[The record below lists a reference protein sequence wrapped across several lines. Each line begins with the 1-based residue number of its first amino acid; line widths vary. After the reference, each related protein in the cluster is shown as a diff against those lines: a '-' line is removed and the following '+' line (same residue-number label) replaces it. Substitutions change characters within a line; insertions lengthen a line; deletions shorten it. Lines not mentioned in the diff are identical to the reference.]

1 MTTTQERAAAPLEDF
16 RRLHPLTPVLRG
28 WRVLAVLFALLLQ
41 NSLRSP
47 GALDVLVF
55 LGVGVP
61 VALAYGW
68 LSWRFTRFGVVDG
81 DLTLETGVLFRRSR
95 RVTLARLEAVDVV
108 RPLFARA
115 LGLAE
120 LRLEVAGAGSTEAA
134 LAYLSEPHAHRLR
147 SELLARAAGIDAATP
162 EAPEH
167 VLVRVPLS
175 AVVWSSVLRGP
186 VIAGILWL
194 VLVIAGAMAVGE
206 LAALGL
212 VVPLVLGTGGALV
225 TYVMSNFDFTVA
237 ESPDGLRLRHGLLET
252 RAQTVAPGRVQAV
265 RVAQPLLWRRR
276 GWVRVDV
283 NVAGYG
289 GGQGSG
295 QSTTLLPVAPRPVAL
310 SVLQHVLPGVDI
322 DAVPLAGVPPRARWR
337 APVQWRQLGVGADER
352 VFVARRGRFFREL
365 MAVPHARTQSVR
377 LTRGPWQR
385 RLGLATVHVDTA
397 AGPVQVE
404 AAHLDATEA
413 RQLVE
418 AQARRAQ
425 QARAIAVP
433 QRWMTTAQSPPVLEQ
448 GQGGRP

>member
-1 MTTTQERAAAPLEDF
+1 VTTTQERAAAPLEDF

-28 WRVLAVLFALLLQ
+28 WRVLAVLFALVLQ
-41 NSLRSP
+41 NSIRSP
-47 GALDVLVF
+47 GAVELLVF

-95 RVTLARLEAVDVV
+95 RVSLARLEAVDVV
-108 RPLFARA
+108 RPLIARA

-120 LRLEVAGAGSTEAA
+120 LRLEVAGGSTEAA

-147 SELLARAAGIDAATP
+147 SELLARAAGIDATTP

-186 VIAGILWL
+186 VIVGILWL
-194 VLVIAGAMAVGE
+194 VLVIIGAAVIGE
-206 LAALGL
+206 FAALGL
-212 VVPLVLGTGGALV
+212 VVPLALGTGGALV

-265 RVAQPLLWRRR
+265 RIVQPLLWRRR

-289 GGQGSG
+289 GGESSG

-310 SVLQHVLPGVDI
+310 RVLAHVLPGVDI
-322 DAVPLAGVPPRARWR
+322 DAVPLTGVPPQARWR
-337 APVQWRQLGVGADER
+337 APVQWRQLGVGADEH

-385 RLGLATVHVDTA
+385 HLGLATVHVDTA
-397 AGPVQVE
+397 PGPVRVD
-404 AAHLDATEA
+404 AAHRGAMEA

-418 AQARRAQ
+418 AQAQRAQ